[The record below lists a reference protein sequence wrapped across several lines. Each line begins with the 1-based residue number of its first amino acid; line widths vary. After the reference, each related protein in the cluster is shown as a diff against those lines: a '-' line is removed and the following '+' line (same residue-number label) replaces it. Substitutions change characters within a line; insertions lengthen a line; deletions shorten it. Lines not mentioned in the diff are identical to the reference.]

1 MATERNTP
9 MKLFLTTVAAFGILL
24 FSADLAMACS
34 CLGTPSVCGA
44 FAGAEA
50 VFLGTV
56 SRVQNKTA
64 RDETGREYIVG
75 QVAYV
80 HVDEAFKGAKEPQ
93 LIFRSYGTSCDATYE
108 EGQRRLFYASYDK
121 KDKSWSIGGC
131 DRSALLK
138 YAADDLLY
146 LRALPGSAQKT
157 RIAGELRT
165 RDYKPLMG
173 VKVKLIG
180 ERRTYE
186 VFTDKNG
193 VYEMYDLPAGK
204 YVVEPEVP
212 LNLKL
217 SFTSSSAI
225 VDSTRRQ
232 VELKDKSCVNVDFD
246 FSENTVIQ
254 GRVLGPDGQPMNKVC
269 VRLWLK
275 EKPAETPFLLDCTEQ
290 DGHFK
295 IDEIALGEY
304 YLVANDDGVI
314 SSDEPFPLTYY
325 PGVFE
330 KEKATVLNIASGDKL
345 EDFDIHIPSRRSTRT
360 IEGRLL
366 FSDGRPVDD
375 ETVEFNSDEKPG
387 QPQDRV
393 LTKTD
398 TEGRFKLS
406 VLEGSKGTLRGY
418 LYSFS
423 RESEKC
429 PQLDKLNKAYKDI
442 ETNRLTLELN
452 RDHQD
457 LELVFAFPFC
467 PKAKEERD

>member
-1 MATERNTP
+1 
-9 MKLFLTTVAAFGILL
+9 MKPLFAVAALGILL
-24 FSADLAMACS
+24 FSADLVMACS

-50 VFLGTV
+50 VFVGTV
-56 SRVQNKTA
+56 TRVENKTA
-64 RDETGREYIVG
+64 KDPAGREYVVG
-75 QVAYV
+75 QTAYV
-80 HVDEAFKGAKEPQ
+80 QVDEAFKGAKAPQ
-93 LIFRSYGTSCDATYE
+93 LIFRSYGTSCDVTYE

-121 KDKSWSIGGC
+121 KDKAWSIGGC
-131 DRSALLK
+131 DRSTLLQH
-138 YAADDLLY
+138 AADDLLY
-146 LRALPGSAQKT
+146 LRGLPASAEKT
-157 RIAGELRT
+157 RIAGELKT

-180 ERRTYE
+180 ASKTYE

-193 VYEMYDLPAGK
+193 VYEIYDLPAGK
-204 YVVEPEVP
+204 YIIEPDIP

-217 SFTSSSAI
+217 TFTSSSA
-225 VDSTRRQ
+225 VNDRTRRQ
-232 VELKDKSCVNVDFD
+232 IELNDKSCAGINFY

-290 DGHFK
+290 GGRFK

-345 EDFDIHIPSRRSTRT
+345 EDFDIHIPSRRPTRT
-360 IEGRLL
+360 IEGRLF
-366 FSDGRPVDD
+366 FSDGRAVDD
-375 ETVEFNSDEKPG
+375 ESVEFLSEEKPN

-393 LTKTD
+393 LAKTD
-398 TEGRFKLS
+398 GEGRFKLS
-406 VLEGSKGTLRGY
+406 VLEGSIGTLRGY
-418 LYSFS
+418 VYSFS
-423 RESEKC
+423 RESSKC
-429 PQLDKLNKAYKDI
+429 PQLEKLNKARKDL
-442 ETNRLTLELN
+442 ETTHLKLDLN

-457 LELVFAFPFC
+457 LELVFPFPYC
-467 PKAKEERD
+467 AKAREQE

>member
-1 MATERNTP
+1 
-9 MKLFLTTVAAFGILL
+9 MKLLLTVTALGILL
-24 FSADLAMACS
+24 FSADRAMACS

-50 VFLGTV
+50 VFVGTV
-56 SRVQNKTA
+56 SRVESKTVK
-64 RDETGREYIVG
+64 DETGREHIVG
-75 QVAYV
+75 QIAYV
-80 HVDEAFKGAKEPQ
+80 QVDEAFKGAKAPQ
-93 LIFRSYGTSCDATYE
+93 LVFRSYGTSCDVIYE

-121 KDKSWSIGGC
+121 KDKAWSIGGC
-131 DRSALLK
+131 GRSTLLQN
-138 YAADDLLY
+138 ASDDLLY

-157 RIAGELRT
+157 RISGELNT
-165 RDYKPLMG
+165 LDFKPLMG

-180 ERRTYE
+180 DRKTYE

-193 VYEMYDLPAGK
+193 VYEIYDLPVGK
-204 YVVEPEVP
+204 YIIEPDIP

-217 SFTSSSAI
+217 SFASSST
-225 VDSTRRQ
+225 VSDRPRRQ
-232 VELKDKSCVNVDFD
+232 VELKDKSCAGIDFY

-275 EKPAETPFLLDCTEQ
+275 EKPAETPFLLDCTEH
-290 DGHFK
+290 DGYFK

-345 EDFDIHIPSRRSTRT
+345 EDFDIHIPSRRPTRT

-375 ETVEFNSDEKPG
+375 ETVEFNSEDKPD
-387 QPQDRV
+387 QPHDRV
-393 LTKTD
+393 LAETD
-398 TEGRFKLS
+398 AEGRFKLS
-406 VLEGSKGTLRGY
+406 ILEGSKGTLHGY
-418 LYSFS
+418 FYSSS

-429 PQLDKLNKAYKDI
+429 PQIDKLNKAYKDL
-442 ETNRLTLELN
+442 ETSRMKLEIY
-452 RDHQD
+452 RDYED
-457 LELVFAFPFC
+457 IELVFAFPFC
-467 PKAKEERD
+467 PKAKDDRD